1 MFLAGGILPDEM
13 RQPTG
18 GSSGAPHVI
27 DTRGDANFTF
37 TYAAVVVVEAA
48 VLAALWVFSRYFS
61 G

>member
-1 MFLAGGILPDEM
+1 M

-27 DTRGDANFTF
+27 DTRGDANLTF